1 MKVLIDTNIILDL
14 ILQREQVDVASK
26 LIALL
31 RNQNHEIYMTEGGFY
46 GMIYTVDNYLRK
58 VMGLKKPERT
68 NTLRSIMAQVL
79 NFFQVAGHDNKSL
92 LEGVNNM
99 AFTDIEDSCQYQAAI
114 RIGCSHLLTFNIKD
128 YFIGEDAPVKVLS
141 PQQYLNLNVRG

>member
-46 GMIYTVDNYLRK
+46 GMIYT
-58 VMGLKKPERT
+58 
-68 NTLRSIMAQVL
+68 
-79 NFFQVAGHDNKSL
+79 
-92 LEGVNNM
+92 
-99 AFTDIEDSCQYQAAI
+99 DSTK
-114 RIGCSHLLTFNIKD
+114 RIANC
-128 YFIGEDAPVKVLS
+128 FI
-141 PQQYLNLNVRG
+141 YT